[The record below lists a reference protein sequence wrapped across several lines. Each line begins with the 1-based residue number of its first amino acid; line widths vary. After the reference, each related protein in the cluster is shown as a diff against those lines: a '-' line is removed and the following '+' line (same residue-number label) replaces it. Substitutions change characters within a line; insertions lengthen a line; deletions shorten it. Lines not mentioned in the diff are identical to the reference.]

1 VVDKAKAMKKL
12 LKKFKAIYP
21 EAIIESK
28 QIALPEGGGPPRT
41 IAALQGMILRLK
53 QETDTCILAHSYQ
66 AREILEVADVAG
78 DSFALSKAAARQ
90 PQRNMLLC
98 GVRFM
103 AETVKLLSPEKTVRL
118 ANPRAGCPMAEQF
131 DRPALEAIKQHYP
144 NYTVVAYINTTAEL
158 KTLCDVCVTSSSAVK
173 IVRALPNPNIVFI
186 PDCNLG
192 AYVASQVPEKNIKLL
207 QGGCPIHAAVTVAE
221 ARAAKA
227 AHPNALLLVH
237 PECIPAVVALADYV
251 GSTAGIMQ
259 YAKASPARE
268 FIIGTELSIA
278 AHLQYD
284 CPDKRFHALSKE
296 LLCPNMKLTTLPEV
310 LLALQGE
317 GGELIGLDALTL
329 REARK
334 CIDKMIE
341 LGE

>member
-1 VVDKAKAMKKL
+1 M
-12 LKKFKAIYP
+12 
-21 EAIIESK
+21 
-28 QIALPEGGGPPRT
+28 T
-41 IAALQGMILRLK
+41 IHELQQEILRLK
-53 QETDTCILAHSYQ
+53 KATGTCILAHSYQ
-66 AREILEVADVAG
+66 AREILEIADVAG
-78 DSFALSKAAARQ
+78 DSFALSQKAAVQ

-131 DRPALEAIKQHYP
+131 DKPALEAVKNHYP
-144 NYTVVAYINTTAEL
+144 DHTVVAYVNTTAEL

-173 IVRALPNPNIVFI
+173 IVKALPNKNIVFI

-192 AYVASQVPEKNIKLL
+192 AYVASQAPEKNIRLL
-207 QGGCPIHAAVTVAE
+207 QGGCPIHAAVTADE

-227 AHPNALLLVH
+227 AHPGALLLVH
-237 PECIPAVVALADYV
+237 PECLPAVTALADYV

-259 YAKASPARE
+259 YAKASSARE

-278 AHLQYD
+278 GHLQYD
-284 CPDKRFHALSKE
+284 CPEKRFYSLSHK

-310 LLALQGE
+310 LLALRGE
-317 GGELIGLDALTL
+317 GGEVIEMDDFTL

-334 CIDKMIE
+334 CIDKMIA